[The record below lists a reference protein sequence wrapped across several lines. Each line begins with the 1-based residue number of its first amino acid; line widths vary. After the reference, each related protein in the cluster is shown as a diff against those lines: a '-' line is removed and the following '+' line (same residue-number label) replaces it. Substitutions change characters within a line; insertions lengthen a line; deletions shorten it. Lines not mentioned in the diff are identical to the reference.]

1 MESTRFLTWGFL
13 GFSLKHRLGGTF
25 NWLLRVPSGS
35 SMGGESEGAEHRCVD
50 AVLYTCGVSNAV
62 PPHTAEQA
70 VFHVPFQAIAA
81 FYFCF

>member
-1 MESTRFLTWGFL
+1 
-13 GFSLKHRLGGTF
+13 
-25 NWLLRVPSGS
+25 
-35 SMGGESEGAEHRCVD
+35 MGGESEGAEHRCVD